1 VILGAVRC
9 TALALALSQG
19 DVLPATAQTQS
30 AKRVAIT
37 IDDLPVVSRNF
48 QTAADHDR
56 ITRQLVRAL
65 GAHRVPAIG
74 FVNEGK
80 MHRASQVD
88 SAEVALLRQWTRAGL
103 ELGNH
108 TYAHLDLH
116 TAPIADYLDGIV
128 RGDVITRNVL
138 GEAGNQP
145 RYFRHPFLHTGRSLG
160 DRARVDS
167 VLSARGYR
175 VAPVTMDNSDYVFAA
190 AYDDALGRRDSVQA
204 GKIGTA
210 YIDYMDRVFAYY
222 EAQTRTIVG
231 RDIPH
236 VLLIHASLLNADWF
250 DRLATMIERR
260 GYAFVSLEEA
270 LKDSA
275 YQSADTYVGP
285 AGMTWLHRWALTR
298 GLRGA
303 IFAGEPEV
311 PAWVT
316 NNGTQRRQRPPPPA
330 AVPGIDKPLASRAD
344 RAVRIAGEPDWL
356 ATFNHDLWT
365 TAPATPPAGAVLRI
379 NGQSGTVVARIP
391 VDSTCGPIVAA
402 LGAIWVHTCG
412 TRRAIVR
419 IDPDA
424 NRVTHR
430 LPLGMANSEGAFA
443 FAGGSI
449 WLTSDT
455 TSTLTRAHPLYGQG
469 SATTPVAPHS
479 YTVVAGGGALWV
491 VSTGGRGA
499 TAGLVQRVDV
509 RTGRVVARVAVGPGA
524 RFAAFGEG
532 ALWTMNTG
540 DSTVSRVDVRTNR
553 EVARIKLGDGAAGG
567 DIAVGAGRVWVRSY
581 QILLA
586 EIDPATNRVIA
597 RYREPAGTTFGAYGS
612 GAVRVLGRSVWLS
625 AHDVDSLWRVTVR

>member
-1 VILGAVRC
+1 MTLGAIRWAVIG
-9 TALALALSQG
+9 LALSQG
-19 DVLPATAQTQS
+19 GVVPVTAPQPS
-30 AKRVAIT
+30 LKRVAIT

-56 ITRQLVRAL
+56 ITRQLVDAL
-65 GAHRVPAIG
+65 GSHRVPAIG

-80 MHRASQVD
+80 MYRNGAVD
-88 SAEVALLRQWTRAGL
+88 SAEVGLLRQWTQAGL

-116 TAPIADYLDGIV
+116 SAPIAEYLDGIV
-128 RGDVITRNVL
+128 RGDVITRAVL
-138 GEAGNQP
+138 AEQGKTP

-160 DRARVDS
+160 NRARVDS
-167 VLSARGYR
+167 VLAQRGYR
-175 VAPVTMDNSDYVFAA
+175 VAPVTIDNSDYMFAA
-190 AYDDALGRRDSVQA
+190 AYDSALGKRDSVRA
-204 GKIGTA
+204 RAIGAA
-210 YIDYMDRVFAYY
+210 YVDYMDRVFAYY
-222 EAQTRTIVG
+222 EGQANAIVG
-231 RDIPH
+231 RDIPQ

-250 DRLATMIERR
+250 DRLASMIERR

-275 YQSADTYVGP
+275 YKGGDTYVGP
-285 AGMTWLHRWALTR
+285 AGITWLHRWALTR

-303 IFAGEPEV
+303 VFAGEPEV
-311 PAWVT
+311 PEWVV
-316 NNGTQRRQRPPPPA
+316 NGGPPRRQRPPPPP
-330 AVPGIDKPLASRAD
+330 AVPGVDKPLAARAD
-344 RAVRIAGEPDWL
+344 RAVRVAGEPDWL
-356 ATFNHDLWT
+356 TTFLHDVWT
-365 TAPATPPAGAVLRI
+365 TSPATPPAGAVLRI
-379 NGQSGTVVARIP
+379 NGQSGTVVSRIR
-391 VDSTCGPIVAA
+391 VDSTCGPIAAA

-430 LPLGMANSEGAFA
+430 LPLGMASSEGAFA

-449 WLTSDT
+449 WLTTDT
-455 TSTLTRAHPLYGQG
+455 MSNLTRADVTGGRASL
-469 SATTPVAPHS
+469 TVRVAPHS
-479 YTVVAGGGALWV
+479 YTVVSGGDALWV

-509 RTGRVVARVAVGPGA
+509 RTGRVVARVNVGPGA

-540 DSTVSRVDVRTNR
+540 DSTVSRVDARSNR
-553 EVARIKLGDGAAGG
+553 EVARIKLGDGAGGG

-586 EIDPATNRVIA
+586 EIDPATNRVVA
-597 RYREPAGTTFGAYGS
+597 RYREPSGTTFGAYGS

>member
-1 VILGAVRC
+1 MRFAIRCAAVAF
-9 TALALALSQG
+9 ALAQG
-19 DVLPATAQTQS
+19 SPLPATAQPGS
-30 AKRVAIT
+30 VRRVAIT

-56 ITRQLVRAL
+56 ITRQLVAAL

-80 MHRASQVD
+80 MYRDGEVD
-88 SAEVALLRQWTRAGL
+88 SADVALLRQWTRAGF

-108 TYAHLDLH
+108 TSAHLDLH
-116 TAPIADYLDGIV
+116 TAPIDDYLAGIV
-128 RGDVITRNVL
+128 RGDAITRAIL
-138 GEAGNQP
+138 ATEGKKP

-167 VLSARGYR
+167 VLADRGYR
-175 VAPVTMDNSDYVFAA
+175 VAPVTIDNSDYVFAA

-204 GKIGTA
+204 GKIGA
-210 YIDYMDRVFAYY
+210 EYVAYMDRVFAYY
-222 EAQTRTIVG
+222 EAQTTAIIG
-231 RDIPH
+231 RGIPH

-260 GYAFVSLEEA
+260 GYAFVSLDEA
-270 LKDSA
+270 LKDPA
-275 YQSADTYVGP
+275 YRSADTYVGP
-285 AGMTWLHRWALTR
+285 AGITWLHRWALTR
-298 GLRGA
+298 GMRGA
-303 IFAGEPEV
+303 VFEGEPEV

-316 NNGTQRRQRPPPPA
+316 SPAPQRRPRPAPPA
-330 AVPGIDKPLASRAD
+330 AVPGVDIPLASRAD
-344 RAVRIAGEPDWL
+344 RAVRVAGEPDWL
-356 ATFNHDLWT
+356 TTFLHDIWT

-379 NGQSGTVVARIP
+379 NGQSGTVVARIR
-391 VDSTCGPIVAA
+391 VDTTCGPIAAA

-412 TRRAIVR
+412 ARRAIVR
-419 IDPDA
+419 IDPNL
-424 NRVTHR
+424 NRVTR
-430 LPLGMANSEGAFA
+430 RFTLGMADSEGAFA
-443 FAGGSI
+443 FANGSI

-455 TSTLTRAHPLYGQG
+455 TSVLTRADAVSGQVV
-469 SATTPVAPHS
+469 ATTRVAPHS
-479 YTVVAGGGALWV
+479 YTVVAGGDALWV

-499 TAGLVQRVDV
+499 TAGLVQRVEV
-509 RTGRVVARVAVGPGA
+509 RTGHIVARVSVGPGA

-532 ALWTMNTG
+532 ALWTMNSG
-540 DSTVSRVDVRTNR
+540 DSTVSRVDARTNR
-553 EVARIKLGDGAAGG
+553 EVARIKLGDGAGGG

-586 EIDPATNRVIA
+586 EIDPTTNRVVA

-625 AHDVDSLWRVTVR
+625 AHDVDSLWRISVR